1 MADEP
6 LIQLRGDRIGLG
18 PLRIDLLDTY
28 LRWVNDLRVSRTLSL
43 PSRPHT
49 TAMQERWL
57 EGALVSQDDVIYTIY
72 VLETMRPIGNVGLHD
87 IDHDSATAD
96 FGILIGEVNTW
107 GQGYGTEA
115 TKLILSYGF
124 DVLGLHNIQLECYG
138 NNPAGVKAY
147 ERAGFRHVGVRRRAK
162 RIGRERVDIII
173 MDVLSSEVVASGL
186 HSLMQ
191 EGSPA

>member
-87 IDHDSATAD
+87 IDHGSATAD
-96 FGILIGEVNTW
+96 FGILIGEVDTW
-107 GQGYGTEA
+107 SKGYGTEA

-138 NNPAGVKAY
+138 NNPAGMTAY
-147 ERAGFRHVGVRRRAK
+147 ERAGFRHVGVRRGAK

-173 MDVLSSEVVASGL
+173 MDILSSEVEASGL

-191 EGSPA
+191 EGL